1 MPVVR
6 SRRFTY
12 VSTIGATALT
22 PIIRLSVTHLNLEA
36 SALLVRHITLLKA
49 LEISHGVLDLAC
61 GSGRNGRYLLSRGL
75 PVVFADIDGEKLASL
90 SAVEF
95 SDPAMVTLW
104 EVDFESKADDPL
116 TGKTFDAIMVFNY
129 LHRALIDRI
138 KQAVRPEVLC
148 FMRHLPSSSADSGA
162 PAIRTSCSNPMNL
175 ELGSRLGRLFIMKN
189 WSELI
194 PKPCCES
201 GCPKTLGLQSSEI
214 MSFCN
219 ASTSRQ
225 FAPALG
231 RDVRAFQL

>member
-1 MPVVR
+1 M
-6 SRRFTY
+6 
-12 VSTIGATALT
+12 
-22 PIIRLSVTHLNLEA
+22 THLNLEA

-90 SAVEF
+90 SAVEV

-138 KQAVRPEVLC
+138 KQAVRPGGLVFYET
-148 FMRHLPSSSADSGA
+148 FTEQQRRFGRP
-162 PAIRTSCSNPMNL
+162 SNPNFLLKPGELKSWFETWQIIYCEEL
-175 ELGSRLGRLFIMKN
+175 ERACPPSHVASLVAR
-189 WSELI
+189 
-194 PKPCCES
+194 KP
-201 GCPKTLGLQSSEI
+201 
-214 MSFCN
+214 
-219 ASTSRQ
+219 
-225 FAPALG
+225 
-231 RDVRAFQL
+231 

>member
-1 MPVVR
+1 M
-6 SRRFTY
+6 
-12 VSTIGATALT
+12 
-22 PIIRLSVTHLNLEA
+22 THLNLEA

-90 SAVEF
+90 SAAEV

-138 KQAVRPEVLC
+138 KQAVRPGGLVFYET
-148 FMRHLPSSSADSGA
+148 FTEQQRRFGRP
-162 PAIRTSCSNPMNL
+162 RNPDFL
-175 ELGSRLGRLFIMKN
+175 LKPDELKAWFETWQIIHYEERERANPQSHVASLVAR
-189 WSELI
+189 
-194 PKPCCES
+194 KP
-201 GCPKTLGLQSSEI
+201 
-214 MSFCN
+214 
-219 ASTSRQ
+219 
-225 FAPALG
+225 
-231 RDVRAFQL
+231 